1 MTTYPALHQALT
13 TLVQT
18 IEAGTGQTDG
28 GEKIPDQ
35 LQRIDELGQQLAPTA
50 PAMLRHYLEKRS
62 YTKAIDLLEGRD
74 GTEAPKC

>member
-18 IEAGTGQTDG
+18 IEAGTGHSDG
-28 GEKIPDQ
+28 QKIPEQ

-74 GTEAPKC
+74 ETAAPNC